1 MKEICFSKKSL
12 FPELFVSRN
21 GGNSIEE
28 VLEMENY
35 IYTFSKRW
43 QYVGDTLAIRQ
54 SYDSH
59 TQIIRYS
66 IVRHTPKCIN
76 TLQIRFRYV
85 RHTLPVRYSCAI
97 NTLAVRYT
105 FMPAYLQRMT
115 SVIDL

>member
-1 MKEICFSKKSL
+1 MK
-12 FPELFVSRN
+12 
-21 GGNSIEE
+21 
-28 VLEMENY
+28 
-35 IYTFSKRW
+35 
-43 QYVGDTLAIRQ
+43 YVGDTLAIPLRQ

-66 IVRHTPKCIN
+66 IVRHTPKCLY
-76 TLQIRFRYV
+76 TFQTRFRYV

-115 SVIDL
+115 SVIAL